1 MSEEKEK
8 KLLGKVM
15 NFFSKI
21 SVAAIELTDTLKV
34 GDTISIE
41 GSTTQLELTVE
52 SMQIDRD
59 AVDEAKSGDSIGI
72 KVDEK
77 VRGGDKVYLL
87 NT

>member
-87 NT
+87 P